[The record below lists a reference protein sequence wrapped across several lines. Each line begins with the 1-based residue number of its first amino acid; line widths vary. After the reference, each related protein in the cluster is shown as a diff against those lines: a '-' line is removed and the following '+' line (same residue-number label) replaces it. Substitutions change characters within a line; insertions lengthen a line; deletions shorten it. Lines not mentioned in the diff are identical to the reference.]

1 MDEPYGGGGG
11 LWELWELGEL
21 EVLGKLDGFWEQGG
35 VIGVALSFFPLL
47 GCVGLAA
54 MALQGNRRWRWV
66 MVGMGVFV
74 RIVHKRSEIGGRRSA
89 ELLKMLYFCS
99 LFFRRTK

>member
-1 MDEPYGGGGG
+1 MAEPYGGGGG
-11 LWELWELGEL
+11 LWELWGLWEQEGLGE
-21 EVLGKLDGFWEQGG
+21 LDGFWEQGG
-35 VIGVALSFFPLL
+35 GGVALSFFSLL